1 MSTKDAIINELQYIP
16 ESKLSALYDLIHYFC
31 LGLNSQMEQESDEDL
46 VIDKYQCLKTIQ
58 KIKQEGLSG
67 FTEINDVNAY
77 IQDLK
82 HEIG

>member
-1 MSTKDAIINELQYIP
+1 
-16 ESKLSALYDLIHYFC
+16 
-31 LGLNSQMEQESDEDL
+31 LGIDSQKAQESDEDL
-46 VIDKYQCLKTIQ
+46 VIDKFQCLKTIQ